1 MQILTFPSAL
11 SNADLE
17 LLKTSFEGFQFPAFA
32 AGFGML
38 DGEVLQVGANQ
49 SCEGGITFDGDLAGF
64 LDQVLIDGK
73 GYIHEPII
81 RVTLIMC
88 NK

>member
-11 SNADLE
+11 SDADLE

-38 DGEVLQVGANQ
+38 NGEVLQVGANQ